1 MATTTAPALRLST
14 LPPATGHAGLA
25 GAIRSEFT
33 KLRSV
38 RSTYWTIAALFIV
51 SVGIAAIA
59 GFGIASNLHN
69 NPWNK
74 AGTDAAQ
81 ASLIAFFELGQL
93 IIAVLGAMVITSEYS
108 TGMIRT
114 SLTAMPRR
122 GTIYAAKMIVFG
134 TVTLIVSLVTSFVS
148 FFVGQA
154 AMSGS
159 GVSAS
164 LFHSVTIPKNVNMSP
179 PPGGPGSNAP
189 PIYHFFGTIVISP
202 GTVLTAIIG
211 TALFVTV
218 VALIAFGLGAI
229 IRHTA
234 GAITSVIGLMF
245 VVPILLQIALPD
257 TWRWDAIRFFPDS
270 AGRVLSVTIGQ
281 TNEHLWS
288 AWPQFGVT
296 LIYAAVFLAVG
307 GYLFRKRDA

>member
-1 MATTTAPALRLST
+1 MSTVTPEDVRLSP
-14 LPPATGHAGLA
+14 LPPSAGGQAGLRGVIA
-25 GAIRSEFT
+25 SEFT

-38 RSTYWTIAALFIV
+38 RSTYWTIGALIIV
-51 SVGIAAIA
+51 SVGIAAIV
-59 GFGIASNLHN
+59 GFGIAASIHSQ
-69 NPWNK
+69 PWNK
-74 AGTDAAQ
+74 AGTDATQ
-81 ASLIAFFELGQL
+81 ASLGAFFELGQL
-93 IIAVLGAMVITSEYS
+93 IIAVIGAMIITSEYS

-122 GTIYAAKMIVFG
+122 GTVYLGKLIVL
-134 TVTLIVSLVTSFVS
+134 TAVTLVISLVTSFIA

-164 LFHSVTIPKNVNMSP
+164 LFHSITIPDSAQVSQTGN
-179 PPGGPGSNAP
+179 GPTS
-189 PIYHFFGTIVISP
+189 YVFQGTDLISA
-202 GTVLTAIIG
+202 GTVLTAVVG

-234 GAITSVIGLMF
+234 GAITSTIGLMF
-245 VVPILLQIALPD
+245 VLSIVIQLLPNS
-257 TWRWDAIRFFPDS
+257 WRWDTMRFFPDA
-270 AGRVLSVTIGQ
+270 AGRVISVTVGAGDP
-281 TNEHLWS
+281 HLWS
-288 AWPQFGVT
+288 AWPQFLVT
-296 LIYAAVFLAVG
+296 VIWAAVLVAIG

>member
-1 MATTTAPALRLST
+1 MSTVTAEDVRLSP
-14 LPPATGHAGLA
+14 LPPAVGGQAGLR
-25 GAIRSEFT
+25 GAIASEFT

-38 RSTYWTIAALFIV
+38 RSTYWTIGALIIV

-59 GFGIASNLHN
+59 GFGIASSIQNQ
-69 NPWNK
+69 PWNK
-74 AGTDAAQ
+74 AGTDSTQ

-93 IIAVLGAMVITSEYS
+93 IIAVIGTMIITSEYS

-122 GTIYAAKMIVFG
+122 GTVYLGKLIVL
-134 TVTLIVSLVTSFVS
+134 TVVTLVVSLVTSFIA

-154 AMSGS
+154 ALSGS
-159 GVSAS
+159 GVGAS
-164 LFHSVTIPKNVNMSP
+164 LFHSITIPAGVQMSP
-179 PPGGPGSNAP
+179 PPGGNGP
-189 PIYHFFGTIVISP
+189 PNYVFQGTDLISS
-202 GTVLTAIIG
+202 GTVLAAVVG

-234 GAITSVIGLMF
+234 GAITSTIGLMF
-245 VVPILLQIALPD
+245 VLSIIIQILPNS
-257 TWRWDAIRFFPDS
+257 WRDDVMRFFPDA
-270 AGRVLSVTIGQ
+270 AGRVLSVTVGGGDP
-281 TNEHLWS
+281 HLWS
-288 AWPQFGVT
+288 AWPQFLVT
-296 LIYAAVFLAVG
+296 VIWAVVLVGIG